1 MCNLIFPKC
10 LVVLRKR
17 SAGAEK
23 SHILTNFTK
32 CFHTAVTMFSWTVRY
47 VTALVCV
54 PLRIYNIYAYIC
66 IWKDNITILIYFI
79 IPLTSW
85 HSIPIFV
92 ISNMLKKQ
100 VLIHFLIWVKYGE
113 DLSFFFSFF
122 LWKSFPLLTGEKR
135 FKESLW
141 GGVGLLTQL
150 SIPYLAVRGT

>member
-47 VTALVCV
+47 VTALICV

-100 VLIHFLIWVKYGE
+100 VLIHFLIWVKYGD
-113 DLSFFFSFF
+113 DLSFFSFF

-141 GGVGLLTQL
+141 GGVGLLTHL